1 MKTAVRYI
9 LIFIMSVW
17 GSGVSFGQRVS
28 VSTNLVGYLDLATLN
43 AEASYACSRHWSA
56 VAAFRY
62 NPWTF
67 NGGRPG
73 KQFHRRQQSYA
84 VGGRYWLWHTFSGW
98 WFSGKLQ
105 YQEYNTGGI
114 IDRSADEGDRYG
126 VGVGAGYT
134 YMIHPH
140 LNMEFGIGLWGGY
153 GTYVSYSCPSC
164 GLTVGRGDGFFIL
177 PNDIMVSLSYVF

>member
-1 MKTAVRYI
+1 MKI
-9 LIFIMSVW
+9 LPLQVIRRGLFALNILSSLITYFYTIHIQKT
-17 GSGVSFGQRVS
+17 SGVS
-28 VSTNLVGYLDLATLN
+28 
-43 AEASYACSRHWSA
+43 C
-56 VAAFRY
+56 
-62 NPWTF
+62 NPKNFLLTI
-67 NGGRPG
+67 
-73 KQFHRRQQSYA
+73 K
-84 VGGRYWLWHTFSGW
+84 